1 MKGNNMYTIA
11 PSPDLAYKTTMHA
24 WWNDAFTDGELDSIC
39 DMGERVSPIQ
49 AVVGNEDKT
58 VLDKTMRDSSI
69 SWIKSEGWL
78 AERLQ
83 SVVRMLNGEFFGLD
97 LWGFGEDFQYTVY
110 KNTKQ
115 HYTWH
120 MDQGYNKH
128 IPRKLSLVLML
139 SDPSEYKGG
148 DLQIFTGNEPI
159 TLSKNRGII
168 HAFPSYIM
176 HRVTPVTSGTR
187 RTLVVWV
194 SGPRFK

>member
-1 MKGNNMYTIA
+1 MYAIA
-11 PSPDLAYKTTMHA
+11 PCPDLAYKSTMHA
-24 WWNDAFTDGELDSIC
+24 WWNNAFTDQELDAIC
-39 DMGERVSPIQ
+39 EMGERVAPNQ
-49 AVVGNEDKT
+49 AVTGDGETNI
-58 VLDKTMRDSSI
+58 LDKSMRDSTI

-78 AERLQ
+78 AEKLQ
-83 SVVRMLNGEFFGLD
+83 HVTRSLNGEFFGLD

-110 KNTKQ
+110 KYTKQ

-120 MDQGYNKH
+120 MDQGYNKN

-139 SDPSEYKGG
+139 SDPNDYKGG

-159 TLSKNRGII
+159 TLSKERGMI